1 LTIGSEVGRAARVCM
16 LGETVRRTESECPD
30 AENGGG
36 NRGSLALPPPWYSL
50 ESQLSILS
58 LVEDMAD
65 EILSKPTAAGD
76 GPDSD
81 AGLTM
86 TFRVCD
92 KV

>member
-1 LTIGSEVGRAARVCM
+1 M
-16 LGETVRRTESECPD
+16 LGETVRRTESKCDD

-36 NRGSLALPPPWYSL
+36 DRCSLARPSRWYSL
-50 ESQLSILS
+50 EPLLKLSPLA
-58 LVEDMAD
+58 EDVAD

-86 TFRVCD
+86 KFRVCD
-92 KV
+92 EV